1 MRAALSPYHLTTRE
15 PAAMATLLLAE
26 EVVTLL
32 PRPASTAGGARSEA
46 EAAAARVP
54 AFEGLLRAWE
64 WSMPLWRAGVLVP
77 DADGDGALSEARA
90 AAQEIESQARFAPLR
105 RLLRP
110 GLFEDGDA
118 FLRAICSDVMRTGPD
133 PALGVP
139 VQAGLDRL
147 ASRHGL
153 VSVRSDRA
161 TVVQRAEHR
170 LGTRLGAFAAPILVR
185 GGAARALSARE
196 RLADSLGALRRA
208 IEALAMGEAGSAD
221 ELAGA
226 SRGYAGAFESAWPEV
241 SRVAPEEE
249 RAVAGTAAV
258 TLVRA
263 PADVSLVASL
273 EAAGSGIT
281 GGASEAGG
289 PTGTVVLMVVRMIG
303 RGGR

>member
-15 PAAMATLLLAE
+15 PAAMASLLLAE

-32 PRPASTAGGARSEA
+32 PRPGSAAGGARSAA
-46 EAAAARVP
+46 EAAARVP
-54 AFEGLLRAWE
+54 AFEGLLRSWE

-77 DADGDGALSEARA
+77 DADGDDALSEARE

-118 FLRAICSDVMRTGPD
+118 FLRAICADVMRTGPD

-161 TVVQRAEHR
+161 TVVQRAEQR
-170 LGTRLGAFAAPILVR
+170 LGTRLGACAAPILVQ
-185 GGAARALSARE
+185 GGAARVLAARE
-196 RLADSLGALRRA
+196 RLADPLGALRRA

-241 SRVAPEEE
+241 SRVVPEEE

-273 EAAGSGIT
+273 EAAGSAIT
-281 GGASEAGG
+281 GGAGATGG